1 MKLKEALEYEKNRE
15 EKSSWNKIILHQ
27 DGKFYHAYE
36 WSAWLIKAFA
46 EKEVEGQTG
55 LKVSLYR
62 STNAEYII
70 GGFPLES
77 LSKFIPD
84 YINTK
89 PVDEKCLS
97 VEIRIPEDYDYSTIV
112 TDFEEWRKTCPV
124 QESKKL
130 QGRSQAVSGSNAQ
143 VLGRTGMFGILA
155 RVLSYPVESS
165 TPVENM
171 EFISRLKQDLAA
183 LL

>member
-62 STNAEYII
+62 STNA
-70 GGFPLES
+70 
-77 LSKFIPD
+77 
-84 YINTK
+84 
-89 PVDEKCLS
+89 
-97 VEIRIPEDYDYSTIV
+97 
-112 TDFEEWRKTCPV
+112 W
-124 QESKKL
+124 
-130 QGRSQAVSGSNAQ
+130 
-143 VLGRTGMFGILA
+143 
-155 RVLSYPVESS
+155 
-165 TPVENM
+165 
-171 EFISRLKQDLAA
+171 SR
-183 LL
+183 